1 MTHAEPTVSDRVVR
15 IAGASACE
23 FTARSPSR
31 SSWAHGEHI
40 DYLMCDELA
49 ELNVATMAGAGKSVI
64 GLAAEEAG
72 FARSFV
78 DFQVGPYLPEL
89 LAKRHEDPRQRRRA
103 QPQGVRGP
111 PGGVRSRPRSAAEDR
126 LRRGRQPAAP
136 PSRARRPGLAA
147 AWAAHPRGRRVGQ
160 VPRDAW
166 PMAPSSANI
175 RRAIATV
182 AAYVESMPW

>member
-1 MTHAEPTVSDRVVR
+1 MPSRLPLRRRVTEPDRSRGRDNPSGGYVQAAPIHGSWRVAGLSCGNIMRQQPDCPPDGIAGATVNDEEPTVSDRVVR

-23 FTARSPSR
+23 FDSPIAVPQLL
-31 SSWAHGEHI
+31 AHGEHI

-89 LAKRHEDPRQRRRA
+89 LANGTK
-103 QPQGVRGP
+103 V
-111 PGGVRSRPRSAAEDR
+111 
-126 LRRGRQPAAP
+126 
-136 PSRARRPGLAA
+136 LANA
-147 AWAAHPRGRRVGQ
+147 
-160 VPRDAW
+160 
-166 PMAPSSANI
+166 
-175 RRAIATV
+175 
-182 AAYVESMPW
+182 